1 MLYIDTL
8 VAEMKSKGIPV
19 GVHDRRG
26 RVKPIKYPKT
36 SYLKGGVSNYLRIH
50 TEGASSKC
58 QIDQQK
64 EADRD

>member
-19 GVHDRRG
+19 GIHDHRG
-26 RVKPIKYPKT
+26 RVKPNKYPKT
-36 SYLKGGVSNYLRIH
+36 SYPKGGVSNYLRIH

-58 QIDQQK
+58 QRDQLK
-64 EADRD
+64 GADLD